1 MNSRTLFLIG
11 TLLCVYLLSGCS
23 LWHDDLPECPTGI
36 DIEFVYDYN
45 VHGADMFNEHV
56 GSVIVNVFDGNGNF
70 VLSKEESNTATSQPL
85 SATDYRM
92 HLDLSPGDYTIVAH
106 GLQRSYAETIVGA
119 GAKFRMTALG
129 KSNKISDLCAVLDRS
144 AAGEIEHGGVAL
156 DTLWHGMTTTPVRVR
171 ATEATPATISLVRN
185 TNDLHIT
192 LRQLDN
198 PEDID
203 ADDFDVSVIDCNGKL
218 LYDNSV
224 DESDGTIV
232 YRPFAQ
238 WTTARSRGRTDVMEC
253 AAHMQMSLSRLVYNP
268 SSGNQSQLVLRHR
281 VSGEEIARINLPQC
295 LAQGRNY
302 FELQNYTPQEFLD
315 REYRYSL
322 DFFLQGGKWVYARLG
337 ISVQGWSMRI
347 QNTDL

>member
-1 MNSRTLFLIG
+1 MNSRTLLLIG
-11 TLLCVYLLSGCS
+11 TLLGVYVFSGCS

-45 VHGADMFNEHV
+45 VHDADMFNEHV
-56 GSVIVNVFDGNGNF
+56 GSVIVNVFDSKGDF
-70 VLSKEESNTATSQPL
+70 VLAKEEANTATSQPL

-106 GLQRSYAETIVGA
+106 ALQRSYAEALAGA
-119 GAKFRMTALG
+119 GAKFRIPALG
-129 KSNKISDLCAVLDRS
+129 NSDNISDLCAVLDRS
-144 AAGEIEHGGVAL
+144 GAGEIEHGGVAL
-156 DTLWHGMTTTPVRVR
+156 DTLWHGMSKTPVTVH
-171 ATEATPATISLVRN
+171 ATEVTPARISLVRN

-192 LRQLDN
+192 FRQLDY

-203 ADDFDVSVIDCNGKL
+203 ADDFDVSVIDCNGRL

-238 WTTARSRGRTDVMEC
+238 WTTAEPLGRTDVMER
-253 AAHMQMSLSRLVYNP
+253 AAHMQLSLSRLVYNP
-268 SSGNQSQLVLRHR
+268 DSGVQSQLVVKRSG
-281 VSGEEIARINLPQC
+281 SGEEIARINLPRC

-315 REYRYSL
+315 REYSYSL

-337 ISVQGWSMRI
+337 ISVLGWSVRI